1 MEPDPGNSGVGKRN
15 CLSSGSWLSLIFHFP
30 RANERE
36 EYNMKKS
43 KFTLRALTEG
53 AIFAALAQIL
63 SYLKLF
69 ELPQGGSVTVA
80 MLPIFVYCVRWGIG
94 PGMMASFLF
103 GLLHLLL
110 SGAYAWGWQSILGD
124 YLIAYTVLGLAGL
137 FYKNKNG
144 FFLGILVGGL
154 ARFLVHYVVGATVWA
169 EYMPETFFG
178 LTMHSPWFYS
188 FLYNGSYMF
197 IDMILCA
204 VVGLL
209 LWKPLKKF
217 IRGEDLKRS

>member
-1 MEPDPGNSGVGKRN
+1 
-15 CLSSGSWLSLIFHFP
+15 
-30 RANERE
+30 
-36 EYNMKKS
+36 MKNS

-80 MLPIFVYCVRWGIG
+80 MLPIFIYCARWGFG
-94 PGMMASFLF
+94 PGMLASFLF
-103 GLLHLLL
+103 GLLHLML

-124 YLIAYTVLGLAGL
+124 YLVAYTALGLAGL
-137 FYKNKNG
+137 FYRNKNG

-169 EYMPETFFG
+169 EYMPDTFFG
-178 LTMHSPWFYS
+178 MTMHSPWFYS
-188 FLYNGSYMF
+188 VLYNGSYMV
-197 IDMILCA
+197 IDMILCLI
-204 VVGLL
+204 VGLL
-209 LWKPLKKF
+209 LWKPLGKF
-217 IRGEDLKRS
+217 IRGEDLAR